1 MDPMGKTH
9 QALITSPAGWQ
20 CTSTFGQSPSPG
32 SMIRTVPL
40 TCTDGATGSL
50 LLTGNQQ
57 QQQIVGSFQLS
68 NGRSG
73 QVTFGNT

>member
-1 MDPMGKTH
+1 
-9 QALITSPAGWQ
+9 
-20 CTSTFGQSPSPG
+20 
-32 SMIRTVPL
+32 MIRTVPL